1 MDIASFDLNL
11 LKAFDALYAERHV
24 TRAGLRIG
32 LSQSAMS
39 GTLTRLRE
47 VLGDELFVR
56 TPSGMRPTARAD
68 DLAGPVADALRLVR
82 GALQADGF
90 EPATAERAFTV
101 AMSDY
106 AAFVLLPPLLAR
118 LGVEAPGIDLR
129 VRGMFGR
136 GEAVELLDSGEANLA
151 VGVPVEASARILTR
165 PLLRE
170 GFACVAR
177 RGHPAFADGVDLEA
191 FVAVPHLLVSP
202 EGDGAGLVD
211 RKLAELGLKR
221 RVVLGL
227 PQFLVAPFI
236 VAESDLVA
244 TLAARVARRC
254 ADVGVGIAV
263 HEPPVVL
270 PDWPL
275 ALMWHR
281 RADAHA
287 ATAWLRDVIAEVA
300 AAV

>member
-1 MDIASFDLNL
+1 MPLI
-11 LKAFDALYAERHV
+11 
-24 TRAGLRIG
+24 
-32 LSQSAMS
+32 
-39 GTLTRLRE
+39 
-47 VLGDELFVR
+47 
-56 TPSGMRPTARAD
+56 
-68 DLAGPVADALRLVR
+68 
-82 GALQADGF
+82 DGF
-90 EPATAERAFTV
+90 EPATAERAFTL

-136 GEAVELLDSGEANLA
+136 GEAVELLDGGEANLA

-202 EGDGAGLVD
+202 EGDGPGLVD
-211 RKLAELGLKR
+211 RKLAGLGLKR
-221 RVVLGL
+221 RVVLSL

-254 ADVGVGIAV
+254 ADVGVGITV

-281 RADAHA
+281 RADAHP
-287 ATAWLRDVIAEVA
+287 ATAWLRDVIAGVA

>member
-1 MDIASFDLNL
+1 MDIGSFDLNL

-47 VLGDELFVR
+47 LLGDELFVR

-90 EPATAERAFTV
+90 EPATAERAFTL

-118 LGVEAPGIDLR
+118 LGDEAPGIDLR

-151 VGVPVEASARILTR
+151 VGVPVEASARILTQ

-177 RGHPAFADGVDLEA
+177 RGHPAFATGVDLEA

-221 RVVLGL
+221 RVVLSL

-254 ADVGVGIAV
+254 ADVGVGITV
-263 HEPPVVL
+263 HEPPVIL

-281 RADAHA
+281 RADAHP
-287 ATAWLRDVIAEVA
+287 ATAWLRDVVAEVA

>member
-1 MDIASFDLNL
+1 MDIGSFDLNL

-47 VLGDELFVR
+47 LLADELFVR

-170 GFACVAR
+170 GFACIAR
-177 RGHPAFADGVDLEA
+177 RGHPAFAAGVNLET

-202 EGDGAGLVD
+202 EGDGPGLVD

-221 RVVLGL
+221 RVVLSL

-244 TLAARVARRC
+244 TLAVRVARRC
-254 ADVGVGIAV
+254 ADFGVGITV

-281 RADAHA
+281 RADAHP

>member
-1 MDIASFDLNL
+1 MDIGSFDLNL

-47 VLGDELFVR
+47 LLGDELFVR
-56 TPSGMRPTARAD
+56 TPSGMRPTVRAD

-82 GALQADGF
+82 NALQADGF

-106 AAFVLLPPLLAR
+106 AAFLLLPLLLAR

-136 GEAVELLDSGEANLA
+136 GEAVEQLDSGEANLA
-151 VGVPVEASARILTR
+151 VGVPVEALARILTR

-170 GFACVAR
+170 GFACIAR
-177 RGHPAFADGVDLEA
+177 RGHPAFAAGVDLEA

-202 EGDGAGLVD
+202 EGDGPGLVD

-221 RVVLGL
+221 RVVLSL

-254 ADVGVGIAV
+254 ADFGVGITV

-281 RADAHA
+281 RADAHP
-287 ATAWLRDVIAEVA
+287 ATTWLRDVIAEIA